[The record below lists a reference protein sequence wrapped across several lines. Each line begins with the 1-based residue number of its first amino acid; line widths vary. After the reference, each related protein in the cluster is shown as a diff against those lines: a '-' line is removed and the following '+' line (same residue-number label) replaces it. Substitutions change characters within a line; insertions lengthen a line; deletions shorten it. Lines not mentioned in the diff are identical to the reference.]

1 LTAGVTMTLAGEKN
15 PATDWMPAAKVG
27 VFMHFLPS
35 QTSYP
40 LVDAF
45 DVPAV
50 TRQVVESGA
59 RYFVFTLGQNSGYMN
74 APNATYERLAGY
86 EPYARCAR
94 RDLPKELAAAL
105 APHGIKLLC
114 YLPCQTPNRDLT
126 AIHSFGLPREPVNG
140 DRKIDQAFA
149 LKWADVIR
157 EWSVR
162 YGDSVAGWW
171 FDGAYAH
178 VGFND
183 EIAAVYAAAAKSGNP
198 KAVVTFNPGVSLK
211 RWTAAEDYTA
221 GELNE
226 PFTHACQGRWLDGS
240 QWHVL
245 TYLGKSWGRRDT
257 RFEDAKW
264 IEWTVSV
271 TAKGGCVTFDLGP
284 NYDPATGPVGSFDS
298 AQLKQLK
305 AVAVATGQSR

>member
-1 LTAGVTMTLAGEKN
+1 MRHVFARKGAFLKRWMVVVVALTAGVTMTLAGEKN

-74 APNATYERLAGY
+74 APNATYERLAGF

-105 APHGIKLLC
+105 APHGI
-114 YLPCQTPNRDLT
+114 N
-126 AIHSFGLPREPVNG
+126 
-140 DRKIDQAFA
+140 
-149 LKWADVIR
+149 
-157 EWSVR
+157 
-162 YGDSVAGWW
+162 
-171 FDGAYAH
+171 
-178 VGFND
+178 
-183 EIAAVYAAAAKSGNP
+183 
-198 KAVVTFNPGVSLK
+198 
-211 RWTAAEDYTA
+211 
-221 GELNE
+221 
-226 PFTHACQGRWLDGS
+226 
-240 QWHVL
+240 
-245 TYLGKSWGRRDT
+245 
-257 RFEDAKW
+257 
-264 IEWTVSV
+264 
-271 TAKGGCVTFDLGP
+271 
-284 NYDPATGPVGSFDS
+284 PATGPVGSFDS